1 MAVAYQGSPRL
12 PVPATRVLGLLLLLL
27 VAASASYAVLQVRIT
42 HVLCSNVATQQ
53 ITYAC
58 VHAGG
63 SNGACCCQAG
73 TPCERR
79 CAWNPKRRCRKHAG
93 LDQKQAWGGESSEA
107 SLGARHKHMPSA
119 GQVTCSRNSRGL
131 GHMLSKHAPS
141 SPLNTSLH
149 CRQVNVAVREV
160 PGQGRITLA
169 PRHIAKGRTS
179 SAT

>member
-1 MAVAYQGSPRL
+1 MAVAYQDSPRL

-93 LDQKQAWGGESSEA
+93 LDQKQAWGGELEGCNLQH
-107 SLGARHKHMPSA
+107 SLGVYGLRVQVCSKHIALDTCCLRPSLQLVDIA
-119 GQVTCSRNSRGL
+119 VRIHHTQQPHDQGL
-131 GHMLSKHAPS
+131 G
-141 SPLNTSLH
+141 T
-149 CRQVNVAVREV
+149 
-160 PGQGRITLA
+160 
-169 PRHIAKGRTS
+169 
-179 SAT
+179 